1 MPNDWRTVIERIEEL
16 SQQVEA
22 STVLETVDAFV
33 RSASSAPA
41 PGDVGLGYWRNSLR
55 FTWPTFETEIF
66 SGSIEIYHFTATG
79 TQISTIPFA
88 IDDPLPT
95 ALTELL
101 VQTGSPF
108 KFADATGPL

>member
-1 MPNDWRTVIERIEEL
+1 MPNNWRIVVERIEEL
-16 SQQVEA
+16 SQQVEDP
-22 STVLETVDAFV
+22 TVLATVDAFM
-33 RSASSAPA
+33 RSASSVPA
-41 PGDVGLGYWRNSLR
+41 PDDVELGYWRNSLR

-66 SGSIEIYHFTATG
+66 SSSIEIYHFTATG

-101 VQTGSPF
+101 AQTGSPF
-108 KFADATGPL
+108 KFADATGHL